1 MRRINQIIEVQKRMG
16 EVDDKLQKY
25 QDNMKALFDKKTK
38 DKLFLTGDLVLKW
51 DARKEDA
58 RKQNKFNHIWFRPFR
73 IAAAEGKNS
82 FLQENLDGKRFD
94 TPMNGCSLKFF
105 MQ

>member
-1 MRRINQIIEVQKRMG
+1 
-16 EVDDKLQKY
+16 
-25 QDNMKALFDKKTK
+25 MKALFDKKAK
-38 DKLFLTGDLVLKW
+38 DMEFLPSDLVLKW

-58 RKQNKFNHIWFRPFR
+58 GKHGKFNHLWFRPFK

-82 FLQENLDGKRFD
+82 FLLENLDKKCFD
-94 TPMNGCSLKFF
+94 APMNGCYLKHF